1 MELNSDILQRIKI
14 CGALGYNARRIAVL
28 IELPEKDLPDF
39 LCAFSDKTSP
49 IFVAYEQGV
58 TIGSYNQD
66 AALMK
71 AAEKGDLFAIQELK
85 DRQSERELEDDRKER
100 FGI

>member
-1 MELNSDILQRIKI
+1 MELNSEILQRIKT

-39 LCAFSDKTSP
+39 LCAFSDITST
-49 IFVAYEQGV
+49 VYSAYQQGV
-58 TIGSYNQD
+58 AIGSYNQD

-71 AAEKGDLFAIQELK
+71 LAEKGDLFAIQELRE
-85 DRQSERELEDDRKER
+85 RQYEQKLEDDRKER